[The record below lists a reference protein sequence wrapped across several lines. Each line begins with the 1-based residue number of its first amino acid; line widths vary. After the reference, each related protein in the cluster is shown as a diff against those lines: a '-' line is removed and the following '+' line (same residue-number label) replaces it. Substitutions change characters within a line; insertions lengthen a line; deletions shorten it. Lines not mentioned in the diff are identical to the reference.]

1 MIRLHVNDEY
11 ERIALLIAPGTMT
24 SATAWSH
31 MLTLIILSQPHRL
44 RQVIVLLAKVATR
57 AACYARIG
65 YEPCNLAR
73 RPTA

>member
-1 MIRLHVNDEY
+1 MIRLHVNEEY
-11 ERIALLIAPGTMT
+11 ERIALMIAPGTMT

-31 MLTLIILSQPHRL
+31 MLTFIILSQPYRL
-44 RQVIVLLAKVATR
+44 RQVIGLLAKLATR
-57 AACYARIG
+57 AACHARIG